1 MSTSLCLTTS
11 VLSNQ
16 ANLEIQP
23 PNGSSGLMMLRRHS
37 TTNLNSNDENNLNGN
52 NCLNLNNNNN
62 NNNNNENTSAN
73 ATSTVLNSNNSQLI
87 VNQNSTTNA
96 FHLFKSYENNKN
108 LTILMKSTCPD
119 YYQIPR
125 STRKRI
131 LRFLCDNGWINI

>member
-1 MSTSLCLTTS
+1 M
-11 VLSNQ
+11 
-16 ANLEIQP
+16 
-23 PNGSSGLMMLRRHS
+23 
-37 TTNLNSNDENNLNGN
+37 NGN

-62 NNNNNENTSAN
+62 NNNNENTSSN

-87 VNQNSTTNA
+87 VNQNSATNA
-96 FHLFKSYENNKN
+96 SHLLKSYENNKN